1 MEKNEPT
8 QRPGST
14 SHHTERTRRVVA
26 LLWASFLIAAVGE
39 FVFFAVFDPAD
50 LQPMG
55 WQMEPASRLFVY
67 TIMFF
72 FFWMLA
78 AASAA
83 VATFLQ
89 RTPGQVNRR
98 ADRGVSKI

>member
-1 MEKNEPT
+1 MEKSEPIPPQGDT
-8 QRPGST
+8 NHQ
-14 SHHTERTRRVVA
+14 TERTRRVVA
-26 LLWASFLIAAVGE
+26 LLWASFLTAAVGE
-39 FVFFAVFDPAD
+39 FIFFAVFDPAD

-89 RTPGQVNRR
+89 RTPSQVNRR
-98 ADRGVSKI
+98 ADRGVSKF